1 MRLNETQRMKAK
13 LRKNKHAIIKMN
25 ESMQESLAKGFDL
38 QPSLRYAMELTNF
51 KLTLPRQDESFL
63 LDSGL

>member
-1 MRLNETQRMKAK
+1 MRLNETQRMKEK

-38 QPSLRYAMELTNF
+38 
-51 KLTLPRQDESFL
+51 
-63 LDSGL
+63 